1 MSLIDLYIAST
12 SVSVVIV
19 TGSSSFV
26 SAVAWIVRPLIENVL
41 VLLVNFAPLSSI
53 SASTPTIRTAPV
65 VPAVDEPA
73 AVVPEAA
80 PVVADVEAAASASAT
95 YALAAL
101 ILLSSSVLAFALE
114 SVFVLLTSSTT
125 LVLDASA
132 TASLVSLFNVI

>member
-41 VLLVNFAPLSSI
+41 VLLVNSAPLSSI
-53 SASTPTIRTAPV
+53 FASTPTIRTAPV
-65 VPAVDEPA
+65 VPAVDEPE

-80 PVVADVEAAASASAT
+80 PVVADVEAAASAYAT

-132 TASLVSLFNVI
+132 TASLVSLFNVT